1 MRVYIIEYR
10 RYCKET
16 DEWVS
21 KISQD
26 GFPTLE
32 AAQRFIEAKPGRPGK
47 CSELY
52 YQTELFEEYYIHDI
66 LVRNAG

>member
-21 KISQD
+21 KISQE

-47 CSELY
+47 CSELSY
-52 YQTELFEEYYIHDI
+52 
-66 LVRNAG
+66 